1 LARYD
6 VGSSLGPARRD
17 GGRVVARRRENDAQI
32 AVRVPA
38 DTQDRA
44 ERVRTAI
51 QRKGL
56 GVKVTTSEVYRQ
68 ALLHGLK
75 VLERRFRR

>member
-1 LARYD
+1 MTTHAD
-6 VGSSLGPARRD
+6 AKRD
-17 GGRVVARRRENDAQI
+17 RQI

-44 ERVRTAI
+44 ERIRAAI
-51 QRKGL
+51 QRKSLGL
-56 GVKVTTSEVYRQ
+56 RVTTSEVYRQ

-75 VLERRFRR
+75 VLERRFHR